1 MSLDFGYYS
10 SLLGPLQTANQ
21 LQNTRMQQE
30 MQAMQLLQNVQRQ
43 KLAET
48 KERNAVQQFINQ
60 AQTTADDILFVKQQ
74 IGDERRS
81 VNFRRQKDVDDFY
94 DWHASESGWNEIQDV
109 IRKYGSVSNA
119 RAYGNLDYYMQ
130 EYKNNLQG
138 NPVSQR
144 INKVRPDLER
154 YILSSQD
161 PEDAQFVTRGV
172 HKRFNSWLDGESDDF
187 YYAGQRT
194 DYLPNNQEELDRIYQ
209 HKTYGTNITL
219 EDIISVNRGAIIKD
233 IMNDKG
239 IPLSEYSNFA
249 NTIGEEEMKQFIIDE
264 LGVDDSITGGTA
276 IGGKQYFSKNAINTT
291 FANEIKSSL
300 DAINQAGI
308 NDLNS
313 FIDLTTQGVVIDGK
327 RVTDINTLFQK
338 YSGGAI
344 YDNLDR
350 ILGVSPGD
358 KTEKIGEFNPF
369 VLNRQLIA
377 SDRVLT
383 NTNKETAVMEAL
395 YGSYQDGTPKYNAA
409 NRMVYGVS
417 MLGKYDDSGQ
427 LIKEEDIT
435 KGEGKAGDY
444 LDWYDEDRVLDL
456 QLNGFH
462 IGLRISGKDANG
474 ELNSFLLKQTDNP
487 EDLQKIKNTLSGDT
501 QIEHVL
507 MAEFRD
513 DDVGPDD
520 FYYDVVDL
528 GDSSFRMALN
538 EKIDP
543 ADLNNVKTQALDYE
557 MQQKR
562 TMLDVERKM
571 QVKNKVAAAFGA
583 ASVSEMDNY
592 INTFDSQLTMGLTM
606 ANVPSGKIS
615 SALPLVFTDLY
626 TNAMQEREY
635 PFQMQNGQQVQ
646 NSAEYM
652 AVSAKLLKESFYKD
666 GANGMVEA
674 IKKGP
679 TAYDEWSKKNL
690 TKKEYN
696 SSKKIRKDIIK
707 YFNS

>member
-60 AQTTADDILFVKQQ
+60 AQTTADDVLFVKQQ
-74 IGDERRS
+74 VGDENRS

-94 DWHASESGWNEIQDV
+94 DWHASQSGWNEIQDV

-130 EYKNNLQG
+130 EYKSNLQG

-144 INKVRPDLER
+144 VNKVRPDLER

-161 PEDAQFVTRGV
+161 PEDAQFVTKGV
-172 HKRFNSWLDGESDDF
+172 HKRFNSWLNGESDDF

-194 DYLPNNQEELDRIYQ
+194 DYLPNNQEELDKIYQ

-369 VLNRQLIA
+369 VLNRQIIA

-395 YGSYQDGTPKYNAA
+395 YGSYEDGTPKYNAA
-409 NRMVYGVS
+409 NRKVYDVS
-417 MLGKYDDSGQ
+417 MLGKYDDRGQ
-427 LIKEEDIT
+427 LIKQENIT
-435 KGEGKAGDY
+435 DASQAT
-444 LDWYDEDRVLDL
+444 WYNEDRVLDL

-501 QIEHVL
+501 QVEHVL

-513 DDVGPDD
+513 DDVVTPDD

-543 ADLNNVKTQALDYE
+543 TDLNNVKTQALDYE

-606 ANVPSGKIS
+606 ANVPSGKIT

>member
-1 MSLDFGYYS
+1 M
-10 SLLGPLQTANQ
+10 
-21 LQNTRMQQE
+21 
-30 MQAMQLLQNVQRQ
+30 
-43 KLAET
+43 
-48 KERNAVQQFINQ
+48 
-60 AQTTADDILFVKQQ
+60 
-74 IGDERRS
+74 
-81 VNFRRQKDVDDFY
+81 
-94 DWHASESGWNEIQDV
+94 
-109 IRKYGSVSNA
+109 
-119 RAYGNLDYYMQ
+119 
-130 EYKNNLQG
+130 
-138 NPVSQR
+138 
-144 INKVRPDLER
+144 
-154 YILSSQD
+154 
-161 PEDAQFVTRGV
+161 
-172 HKRFNSWLDGESDDF
+172 
-187 YYAGQRT
+187 
-194 DYLPNNQEELDRIYQ
+194 
-209 HKTYGTNITL
+209 
-219 EDIISVNRGAIIKD
+219 
-233 IMNDKG
+233 
-239 IPLSEYSNFA
+239 
-249 NTIGEEEMKQFIIDE
+249 
-264 LGVDDSITGGTA
+264 
-276 IGGKQYFSKNAINTT
+276 
-291 FANEIKSSL
+291 
-300 DAINQAGI
+300 
-308 NDLNS
+308 
-313 FIDLTTQGVVIDGK
+313 
-327 RVTDINTLFQK
+327 
-338 YSGGAI
+338 
-344 YDNLDR
+344 
-350 ILGVSPGD
+350 
-358 KTEKIGEFNPF
+358 
-369 VLNRQLIA
+369 
-377 SDRVLT
+377 
-383 NTNKETAVMEAL
+383 
-395 YGSYQDGTPKYNAA
+395 
-409 NRMVYGVS
+409 
-417 MLGKYDDSGQ
+417 
-427 LIKEEDIT
+427 
-435 KGEGKAGDY
+435 
-444 LDWYDEDRVLDL
+444 
-456 QLNGFH
+456 
-462 IGLRISGKDANG
+462 
-474 ELNSFLLKQTDNP
+474 LKQTDNP

-543 ADLNNVKTQALDYE
+543 TDLNNVKTQALDYE